1 MKKALFFFFL
11 TASIVSKAQTNTD
24 YLKEINRD
32 IWLPFIEAY
41 GSLNTEKYKS
51 LQTEDFIRAEGNGKR
66 LPTHKDYFNNVGMWF
81 SDVKKENQKLSINF
95 RFIERFANDKTA
107 SERGIYELISFDAT
121 GKEQWKDYGKFHVF
135 MRKINNVWKIV
146 VDYDSNENK
155 TIDEKTYLGAFS
167 MDDFEKY

>member
-11 TASIVSKAQTNTD
+11 TASIVSKAQTNAD

-51 LQTEDFIRAEGNGKR
+51 LQTDDFIRAEGNGKR

-81 SDVKKENQKLSINF
+81 SDVKKENHHDDSENTQYIFAGEASKTKSECHAFIFDKMNF
-95 RFIERFANDKTA
+95 RPT
-107 SERGIYELISFDAT
+107 
-121 GKEQWKDYGKFHVF
+121 
-135 MRKINNVWKIV
+135 
-146 VDYDSNENK
+146 
-155 TIDEKTYLGAFS
+155 
-167 MDDFEKY
+167 